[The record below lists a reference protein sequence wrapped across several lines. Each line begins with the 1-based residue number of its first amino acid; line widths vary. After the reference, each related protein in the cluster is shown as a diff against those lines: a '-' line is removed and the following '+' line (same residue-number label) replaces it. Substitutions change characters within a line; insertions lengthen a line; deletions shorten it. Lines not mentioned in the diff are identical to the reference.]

1 VRFRFR
7 FTPAY
12 RVPALLFGIT
22 PSTAYV
28 EVTDDELLVRFGLF
42 RLRTP
47 LPNVESWEESGG
59 FSFVKT
65 AGPARGSFTDAGVTF
80 ATNPDAALCVL
91 FHEPVSVLDPTS
103 RFRHPGATMTVED
116 PQALADALSAAV
128 PGQRGQRSRNVP
140 N

>member
-1 VRFRFR
+1 VRFDFR
-7 FTPAY
+7 FAPAY

-28 EVTDDELLVRFGLF
+28 EVTEDELHVRFGLF

-47 LPNVESWEESGG
+47 LTNVERWEESGG
-59 FSFVKT
+59 FTYVKT
-65 AGPARGSFTDAGVTF
+65 AGPARGSFSDAGVTF
-80 ATNPDAALCVL
+80 ATNPDAGLCVL

-116 PQALADALSAAV
+116 PKALAGALSAVREA
-128 PGQRGQRSRNVP
+128 
-140 N
+140 